1 MIIASLTSICCAAPT
16 RWLAKSQLV
25 HLQVFDSRLRRG
37 VFPRGVELLF
47 DVTLALLG
55 DQALLQARC
64 AHKVSARTKKTVTA
78 RIDDSFSSGIYS
90 LVGGIKG
97 VQD

>member
-1 MIIASLTSICCAAPT
+1 MIIASLTSICCTAPT
-16 RWLAKSQLV
+16 RWLAKSQLL
-25 HLQVFDSRLRRG
+25 HLQVFDSQLSRG

-47 DVTLALLG
+47 DKRRFTLALLG
-55 DQALLQARC
+55 DQALPQARW

-90 LVGGIKG
+90 LVE
-97 VQD
+97 